1 MKRRISLI
9 AYDLDGTLF
18 DDNKK
23 VPKENQSALME
34 AAKRGIHIVPASGR
48 LRIAMPDEVMNIKG
62 TRYILT
68 ENGAQ
73 VIDTRTDAVLYSA
86 AIPYETALSVFS
98 YLDNLP
104 VIYDCFQDG
113 WGYMSEKH
121 YAMIDEFVDIPGIRD
136 MIKWTRKPVKDL
148 RDMMLEKK
156 RPVQKM
162 QLFFRTGSTDK
173 SLFMQELAKHFPDLM
188 ITAALSNNIEFN
200 NRDAN
205 KAAGLKALCGILK
218 IPMEEV
224 MTFGDGL
231 NDITMLKEAGVGVA
245 MGNALPEVK
254 AVSDHVTIDNNDGG
268 VAAAIRRFC
277 LS

>member
-1 MKRRISLI
+1 MKRKISLI

-18 DDNKK
+18 DDNKG
-23 VPKENQSALME
+23 VPEENRRVLTK
-34 AAKRGIHIVPASGR
+34 AAERGIYIVPASGR
-48 LRIAMPDEVMNIKG
+48 LRVAMPEQVMDIKG

-73 VIDTRTDAVLYSA
+73 VIDTQTDAVLYSA
-86 AIPYETALSVFS
+86 SIPYQTALSVFS
-98 YLDNLP
+98 YLDTLP

-113 WGYMSEKH
+113 WGYMAEEN
-121 YAMIDEFVDIPGIRD
+121 YAKIDEFVDNPGIRD
-136 MIKWTRKPVKDL
+136 MIKWTRKQVKDL
-148 RDMMLEKK
+148 QETILERK

-162 QLFFRTGSTDK
+162 QLFFRTGSMDK
-173 SLFMQELAKHFPDLM
+173 SLFMQELAKRFPDLM
-188 ITAALSNNIEFN
+188 VTAALSNNIEFN
-200 NRDAN
+200 NRNAN
-205 KAAGLKALCGILK
+205 KAAGLKALCEVLE

-224 MTFGDGL
+224 MAFGDGL
-231 NDITMLKEAGVGVA
+231 NDITMLEEAGLGIA

-254 AVSDHVTIDNNDGG
+254 AVSDYVTIDNNDGG